1 MIKYQD
7 VSIGKII
14 SEIKSKNGEIKS
26 MCLNPYNAVILTGHS
41 NGCVSMWT
49 PNMGEPVVKFLA
61 HSNSVTSLSVDVY
74 GKNLVTCGS
83 DGKMKIWDLKNYK

>member
-26 MCLNPYNAVILTGHS
+26 MCLNPYNAVIITGHS
-41 NGCVSMWT
+41 NGTVCGLLT
-49 PNMGEPVVKFLA
+49 YLNPLPNSWHTQISHKCF
-61 HSNSVTSLSVDVY
+61 S
-74 GKNLVTCGS
+74 
-83 DGKMKIWDLKNYK
+83 